1 MSMRMRSGRCL
12 RANSTASMPLRVCTI
27 RCPRVSTRSLNS
39 FMLSS
44 LSSTMS
50 TVLGIGVPFGANRPG
65 RRQMLTSRHLRKENR
80 SMRHFSKARQSVS
93 REFGQSLAASAL
105 AFVAADPERLN
116 RFLSLTG
123 LGPHNLRDAA
133 EDPVFHGSVLEYMLA
148 DEELLLRFAA
158 DSNLEP
164 ETVALAR
171 QALCGP
177 VQFGDP

>member
-1 MSMRMRSGRCL
+1 
-12 RANSTASMPLRVCTI
+12 
-27 RCPRVSTRSLNS
+27 
-39 FMLSS
+39 
-44 LSSTMS
+44 
-50 TVLGIGVPFGANRPG
+50 
-65 RRQMLTSRHLRKENR
+65 
-80 SMRHFSKARQSVS
+80 MRHSSKARQSVS
-93 REFGQSLAASAL
+93 PEFGQSLAASAL
-105 AFVAADPERLN
+105 AFLAADPERLN

-133 EDPVFHGSVLEYMLA
+133 EDPAFHGSVLEYMLA